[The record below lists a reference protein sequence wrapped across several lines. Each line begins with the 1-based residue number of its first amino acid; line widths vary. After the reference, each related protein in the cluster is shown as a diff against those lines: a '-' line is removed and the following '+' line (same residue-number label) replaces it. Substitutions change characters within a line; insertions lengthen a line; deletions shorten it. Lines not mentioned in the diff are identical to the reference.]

1 MARVK
6 PLLHPT
12 MIVRPHS
19 PWRRWILLAIVL
31 AALVAALWGSFEY
44 GRYRAGYDKAAAKSA
59 VADLQHKLAAAEK
72 TNREMREHIAL
83 LEQSQQIDQQARA
96 RVKGNLSDLQS
107 EILELREELAFYRGI
122 VSPDDNTAGLKIQRF
137 SVTRGA
143 EPRLFHYHLVLIQ
156 AIKHDRKTAGTAAVR
171 ITGTRDGKD
180 ETLELKDLR
189 VNGDDDIPF
198 AFRYFQDFDGDFR
211 LPDGFIPKQVVVH
224 ADPHGRDNVVEK
236 TYDWAA
242 LNN

>member
-19 PWRRWILLAIVL
+19 PWRRRILLLLIL
-31 AALVAALWGSFEY
+31 ALLAAALWASFEY

-72 TNREMREHIAL
+72 SNREMRAHIAL
-83 LEQSQQIDQQARA
+83 LEQSQHIDQQARA

-122 VSPDDNTAGLKIQRF
+122 VSPDDNTAGLKVQRF

-143 EPRLFHYHLVLIQ
+143 EPRVFHFHLVLIQ
-156 AIKHDRKTAGTAAVR
+156 AIKHDRKTSGTASLQIVGSR
-171 ITGTRDGKD
+171 EGKD
-180 ETLELKDLR
+180 QTLDLKDLR
-189 VNGDDDIPF
+189 VNGDEDIAF

-211 LPDGFIPKQVVVH
+211 LPAGFTPSRVVVR
-224 ADPHGRDNVVEK
+224 ADPSGRDNVVEK
-236 TYDWAA
+236 SYDWAA